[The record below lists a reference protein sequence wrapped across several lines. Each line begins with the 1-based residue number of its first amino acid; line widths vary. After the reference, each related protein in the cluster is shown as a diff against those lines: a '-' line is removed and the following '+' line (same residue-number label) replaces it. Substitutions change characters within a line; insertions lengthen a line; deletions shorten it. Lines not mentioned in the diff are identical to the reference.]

1 MLLYCIY
8 LNNML
13 DLFTNLPLNEVY
25 TKVKFQALSYSVICE
40 EPSLM
45 GFMQRQMRFNPK
57 QDSLLEVT
65 I

>member
-1 MLLYCIY
+1 
-8 LNNML
+8 ML